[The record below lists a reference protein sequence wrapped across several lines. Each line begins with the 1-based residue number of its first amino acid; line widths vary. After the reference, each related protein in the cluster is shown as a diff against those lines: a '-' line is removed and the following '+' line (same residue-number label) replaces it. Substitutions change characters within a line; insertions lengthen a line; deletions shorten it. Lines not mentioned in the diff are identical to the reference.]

1 MICEMCGKDVPYL
14 RKVLIEGAVLN
25 VCKDCAKAGKPLS
38 EKDAMKYDT
47 KSTVQERLE
56 VREKRMR
63 ERDVLEEEEVL
74 DPDFAD
80 KVRSAR
86 MKLGMSQD
94 DLARK
99 INEKHSVVAKIEHG
113 DLVPD
118 ENVRK
123 KLEKALGIKLMV
135 KMERMHVQKKSG
147 ERRGLTLGD
156 LIRMEE
162 D

>member
-1 MICEMCGKDVPYL
+1 MRCEMCGKEVPYL
-14 RKVLIEGAVLN
+14 KRVLIEGAVLN
-25 VCKDCAKAGKPLS
+25 VCRDCAASGTPVS
-38 EKDAMKYDT
+38 DKDAMKYDT
-47 KSTVQERLE
+47 KNTVNERLE
-56 VREKRMR
+56 IREKRMQ
-63 ERDVLEEEEVL
+63 ERDVLEQEEVL

-80 KVRSAR
+80 KVRNAR
-86 MKLGMSQD
+86 MKIGMSQD
-94 DLARK
+94 DLAKK

-135 KMERMHVQKKSG
+135 KMERMHVQKKNN

-162 D
+162 E